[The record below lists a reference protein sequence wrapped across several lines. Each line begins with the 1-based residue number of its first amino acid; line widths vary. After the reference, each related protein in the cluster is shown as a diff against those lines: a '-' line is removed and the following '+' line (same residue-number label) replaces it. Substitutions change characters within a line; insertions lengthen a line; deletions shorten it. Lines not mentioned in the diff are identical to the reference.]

1 MECIR
6 GLYVWL
12 LLELYLGLIVLFF
25 DFFIRSIRLGIQP
38 VEIVIVRPLCE
49 LVAVLRFLVQREH
62 PAGEALLVFKAHL
75 VGAIIEVGRAT
86 LRPTTGD
93 AAASVAPL
101 GLPLLLSAF
110 EGLQPLVEGVRIYL
124 P

>member
-1 MECIR
+1 MEYISR
-6 GLYVWL
+6 ALAILYS
-12 LLELYLGLIVLFF
+12 
-25 DFFIRSIRLGIQP
+25 FIRSIRLGIQP
-38 VEIVIVRPLCE
+38 VEIVIVRPLRE
-49 LVAVLRFLVQREH
+49 LVAVLRFLVQRKH

-86 LRPTTGD
+86 LRPTASD